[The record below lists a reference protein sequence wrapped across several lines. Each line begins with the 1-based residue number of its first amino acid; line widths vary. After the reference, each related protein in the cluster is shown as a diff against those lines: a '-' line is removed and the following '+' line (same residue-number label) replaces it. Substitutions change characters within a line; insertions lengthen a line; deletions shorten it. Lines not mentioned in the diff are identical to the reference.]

1 MGKNTMRSQKSRGQT
16 STNNQKHCNKQKK
29 LTNKQH
35 SPNSQSSELSDCGYG
50 TQASQGNFNAMT
62 KMLEFTTLAS
72 SSGDLQVSQ
81 NQESISTSSND
92 DDSPQQKPPHQKPPS
107 TNQKQRFNAAQ
118 KQRNANNSPMVAQD
132 KKDARRKKLVKRSK
146 SSIINMKGLIHHMP
160 TDEDISNIL
169 KEFTVDFLLKGYGF
183 LVQDLHSKLLTDLQL
198 SIDTSHFFWLVTYFL
213 KFAAQLELDL
223 EHISSVLSFEIVSFL
238 TYEGVNLCEQLEL
251 TSRQYGTDLNPY
263 LRRIHLVVTAIRE
276 CLQAVDI
283 YKRSSHLSNEDKEYI
298 QTLQVQIAS
307 TENLRNLFVLLLR
320 CYNPNLQSRQY
331 LQDVV
336 VTNHILLILLDN
348 VSKLANTKSNLNMVE
363 HIKQFATVD
372 IMHHYG
378 ILLESFNENGEF
390 VNDCIFTM
398 MHHVGG
404 DLSQVAILF
413 QPIILKTYSQIW
425 ETEYEI
431 CDVSLT
437 TFRGKT

>member
-1 MGKNTMRSQKSRGQT
+1 MQSPEPSSKNQIWTQKSRNQT
-16 STNNQKHCNKQKK
+16 TSSSQKHGNKPKK
-29 LTNKQH
+29 SILKQH
-35 SPNSQSSELSDCGYG
+35 ANNQSSEASDCGYG
-50 TQASQGNFNAMT
+50 TQASQGNFYT
-62 KMLEFTTLAS
+62 IVKKLEHLRVGSF
-72 SSGDLQVSQ
+72 SGDIQGDK

-92 DDSPQQKPPHQKPPS
+92 DDSPQQKPAHQKPPS
-107 TNQKQRFNAAQ
+107 SNQKQRFNAAQ
-118 KQRNANNSPMVAQD
+118 KQRNASAANTTVVTQE

-146 SSIINMKGLIHHMP
+146 SSIINMKGLIHHTP

-169 KEFTVDFLLKGYGF
+169 KEFTVDFLLKGYGY
-183 LVQDLHSKLLTDLQL
+183 LVADLHAKLLTDLQL

-223 EHISSVLSFEIVSFL
+223 EHISSVLSFDIISYLIF
-238 TYEGVNLCEQLEL
+238 EGVNLCEQLEL
-251 TSRQYGTDLNPY
+251 TSRQQGADLKPF

-276 CLQAVDI
+276 FLQALEV
-283 YKRSSHLSNEDKEYI
+283 YKRSTHLSPEDKEHI
-298 QTLQVQIAS
+298 QVLQTQIAG
-307 TENLRNLFVLLLR
+307 TKDLRHLFVLLLR

-336 VTNHILLILLDN
+336 VTNHILLLLLDN
-348 VSKLANTKSNLNMVE
+348 VSKQSEPKNSVKMLD

-372 IMHHYG
+372 IMHQYG
-378 ILLESFNENGEF
+378 ILLENFHDNGEF

-404 DLSQVAILF
+404 DLNQVAILF
-413 QPIILKTYSQIW
+413 QPNILKTYSQIW

-431 CDVSLT
+431 CDVS
-437 TFRGKT
+437 